1 MRLSQVVLLTVICV
15 FALYLFRLRSAAGDR
30 LMYLSLAAVGVALV
44 LDPEFSNRVAARL
57 GIGRGADLM
66 FYFFILFCLFHF
78 ATTAA
83 TLRRLRRDLT
93 ALNQAYALAMPQTT
107 APGADADPIA

>member
-1 MRLSQVVLLTVICV
+1 MLRSQMLLLPIIII
-15 FALYLFRLRSAAGDR
+15 FALYLFRLRSTAGDR
-30 LMYLSLAAVGVALV
+30 LMYLGLAAVGMALV
-44 LDPEFSNRVAARL
+44 LNPEFSNRVAARL

-93 ALNQAYALAMPQTT
+93 VLNQALALVATS
-107 APGADADPIA
+107 APGGTAGPGN